1 MSGSRVRFAILGF
14 GHHAV
19 RRLVPSFPMSERAEL
34 VGLWRR
40 DAAAGARNAEE
51 FGIRHSFRSREE
63 LCASPEVDAVFITS
77 PDAMHRDDT
86 LLALGHGKAVLCEKP
101 LAMNAAEAAE
111 MEAAAGRAGLLFG
124 VAQNFRWNRSMEWIR
139 ERVDA
144 GAIGEVQMAHAEFS
158 YPAQTAPRKWIT
170 DPALATGGPIGDV
183 GVHCLDAL
191 RFALRQDPVTVST
204 LARQDALSGAV
215 EASGIDAV
223 RDVGRGIRDGCDE
236 RAGELSDA
244 GGDNG
249 QRRGACGGE
258 RANGGSA
265 GGGAATTGGRDGG
278 AAYGFKCGWI
288 CADARRIYGGNGG
301 WGSVSGQWSG
311 WGDEHA
317 GHRCGLQELAEWA
330 AGAGV
335 ASA

>member
-86 LLALGHGKAVLCEKP
+86 LLALRHGKAVLCEKP

-215 EASGIDAV
+215 EAWASMQFGMSGGAFATVATSARASYRTLVEITGSEGALVAESALTVDRPVEV
-223 RDVGRGIRDGCDE
+223 RRL
-236 RAGELSDA
+236 RAGEMVEQLTVSNADGYARMLDA
-244 GGDNG
+244 FTAAMG
-249 QRRGACGGE
+249 GGE
-258 RANGGSA
+258 AFRAS
-265 GGGAATTGGRDGG
+265 GADGVMNMRAID
-278 AAYGFKCGWI
+278 AAYKSW
-288 CADARRIYGGNGG
+288 R
-301 WGSVSGQWSG
+301 SGLLEQ
-311 WGDEHA
+311 
-317 GHRCGLQELAEWA
+317 
-330 AGAGV
+330 V
-335 ASA
+335 